1 MTNSSRRGL
10 DLIKASEGFRE
21 NAYPDPASGSDPWTI
36 GYGFTKGVKRG
47 DKITRAEADIRLAVE
62 YDEFEAK
69 VLKLVKVPLTPN
81 QLGALVSL
89 TFNIGLGNLG
99 KSTLLRKL
107 NAGDYAGAAA
117 QFAVWKFA
125 AGKVMKGLVTR
136 RANEAALFRK
146 P

>member
-10 DLIKASEGFRE
+10 DLIKTSEGFRE
-21 NAYPDPASGSDPWTI
+21 NAYPDPASGGDPWTI

-47 DKITRAEADIRLAVE
+47 DKITRADADARLIKEYDAKEAD
-62 YDEFEAK
+62 

-89 TFNIGLGNLG
+89 TFNIGAGNLG